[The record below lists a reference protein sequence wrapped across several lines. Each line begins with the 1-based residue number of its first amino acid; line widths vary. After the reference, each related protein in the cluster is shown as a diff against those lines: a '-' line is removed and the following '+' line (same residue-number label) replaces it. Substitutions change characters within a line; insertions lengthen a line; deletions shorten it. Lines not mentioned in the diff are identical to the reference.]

1 MLNAHAKGDILF
13 SSHVGE
19 KRVRLEYH
27 AHRTFTRGPI
37 GNILSVKKNIPS
49 AGHFKASHHTQNS
62 GFATSTWAKESKKLT
77 LLNKYID
84 MVNSSVL
91 PELFG
96 DIL

>member
-1 MLNAHAKGDILF
+1 MLDAHAKGDILF

-27 AHRTFTRGPI
+27 AHRTFTCGAI
-37 GNILSVKKNIPS
+37 GDILSVKKDTPS
-49 AGHFKASHHTQNS
+49 AGRFKASHHTQDG
-62 GFATSTWAKESKKLT
+62 GFATTAWTKECKKLT
-77 LLNKYID
+77 LLNGYID
-84 MVNSSVL
+84 MIDSSVL